1 MRRISCPACSGV
13 PGLKLAGTFRRL
25 HYGRVVRLATWNC
38 RAGGLAKWSALEA
51 LEVDVAVLCEASL
64 ADPSSTPFLFG
75 STPSWV
81 GAGDPNKAVVIASR
95 GPLEERPGRRD
106 QGRFTVAAK
115 TEAGLTV
122 IGIYVNPLPRGSG
135 DRCEDEVLATLAAW
149 AEEIRGGDVVVAGDL
164 NIGHAIGHKTEK
176 PWISRAHAAW
186 TDLGLVSA
194 YHHSYDVELGAETHG
209 THFHQYRAEAGW
221 HIDFVLV
228 PSTRLA
234 DLRSVQVGDYATWTA
249 AGATARSDHV
259 PMIIELKI

>member
-1 MRRISCPACSGV
+1 M
-13 PGLKLAGTFRRL
+13 
-25 HYGRVVRLATWNC
+25 RLATWNC

-51 LEVDVAVLCEASL
+51 LEVDLAVLCEASL
-64 ADPSSTPFLFG
+64 ADPSSTPPLFG

-95 GPLEERPGRRD
+95 GPLDELPGRCD

-194 YHHSYDVELGAETHG
+194 YHHSYGVELGAETHA
-209 THFHQYRAEAGW
+209 THFHQYRPEAGW

-234 DLRSVQVGDYATWTA
+234 DLRSVKVGDYATWTA